1 MTCGETLGIKM
12 RRGGKGGAES
22 ERNCVALRSGQP
34 AALSSRRGVLW
45 QLARGGGRRAAGR
58 IASANASYL
67 CKVSHFWRRG
77 KVQAN
82 WGVILASFMMGA
94 DGGVS
99 KHFVVGRLG
108 DSDVAHYGP
117 IQ

>member
-1 MTCGETLGIKM
+1 VLKVKGTVLLYVAVSLLRS
-12 RRGGKGGAES
+12 RRG
-22 ERNCVALRSGQP
+22 
-34 AALSSRRGVLW
+34 RGVLW
-45 QLARGGGRRAAGR
+45 QLARGGGRRAAVR